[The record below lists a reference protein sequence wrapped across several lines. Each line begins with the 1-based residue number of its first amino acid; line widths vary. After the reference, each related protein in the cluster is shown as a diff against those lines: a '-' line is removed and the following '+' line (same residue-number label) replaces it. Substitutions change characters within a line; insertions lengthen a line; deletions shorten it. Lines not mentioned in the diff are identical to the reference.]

1 MTADHD
7 HDPDAASAPVPA
19 PNPGVLREQS
29 NAIVYAARCL
39 GAVVRDLFVLRGRY
53 AETRLVP
60 DHPGVLDVP
69 LRALLASTVVL
80 WMLEAAI
87 AFAGGGESGG
97 KVTALISALFG
108 LVLLTAVLHLG
119 ARVVMWG
126 DDFDDASRGARAYA
140 QVSGAHLV
148 NPGDTPALVH
158 GNASM
163 GLELANQLA
172 SMGVTDV
179 AAVIAPVGVGSC
191 AAALGLGLHTAGWPW
206 PLVGAQSDRAPAMHD
221 AWRRGQRTP
230 RAVGTTVADGLAVGE
245 PPRYTSGLLRQ
256 MLDEFQLVDEGS
268 IVAAMEAFR
277 LAWGAPEPEDL
288 RRVGL
293 AQLHG
298 VVEGAG
304 AVALACARD
313 LVRARPELRRLVV
326 VASGANVDPT
336 LG

>member
-1 MTADHD
+1 
-7 HDPDAASAPVPA
+7 
-19 PNPGVLREQS
+19 
-29 NAIVYAARCL
+29 
-39 GAVVRDLFVLRGRY
+39 
-53 AETRLVP
+53 
-60 DHPGVLDVP
+60 
-69 LRALLASTVVL
+69 
-80 WMLEAAI
+80 
-87 AFAGGGESGG
+87 
-97 KVTALISALFG
+97 
-108 LVLLTAVLHLG
+108 
-119 ARVVMWG
+119 
-126 DDFDDASRGARAYA
+126 
-140 QVSGAHLV
+140 
-148 NPGDTPALVH
+148 
-158 GNASM
+158 M

-179 AAVIAPVGVGSC
+179 DAVISPVGVGSC